1 MIVENERYILGL
13 LNSPFITPL
22 RFCFETKNHFAF
34 AIECKSNFSLDCPG
48 GELFYQLKKVRR
60 MTEDQAR
67 FYFLEILMGID
78 HIHKL
83 GVIYRDLKP

>member
-1 MIVENERYILGL
+1 MKP
-13 LNSPFITPL
+13 PFL
-22 RFCFETKNHFAF
+22 SYLSR
-34 AIECKSNFSLDCPG
+34 KSNLSLDCPG

-67 FYFLEILMGID
+67 FYFLEILMGLD

>member
-1 MIVENERYILGL
+1 MIVENERYVLGL

-34 AIECKSNFSLDCPG
+34 AIECKSNLSLDCPG